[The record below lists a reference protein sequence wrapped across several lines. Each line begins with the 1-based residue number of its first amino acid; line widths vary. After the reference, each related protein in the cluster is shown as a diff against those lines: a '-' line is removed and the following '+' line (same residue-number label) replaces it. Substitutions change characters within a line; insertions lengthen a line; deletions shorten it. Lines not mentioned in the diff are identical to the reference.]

1 MGNNLFLIYHQMAG
15 SQSAQVNSG
24 ETFACTMD
32 GYTDMVEKIVA
43 LSLAVLTMAMT
54 TFEAMLPTNI
64 AKAVK
69 YMYRFLKSSGSW
81 VGFVIAALYYFSIE
95 GGFGKELCEASGYG
109 YLVIYYLNYALTF
122 GQES

>member
-1 MGNNLFLIYHQMAG
+1 MGNLFINMTG
-15 SQSAQVNSG
+15 SQTATVNSG

-32 GYTDMVEKIVA
+32 GYTDMIEKIVA

-64 AKAVK
+64 AKAIK
-69 YMYRFLKSSGSW
+69 YAYRFLKSSGSW
-81 VGFVIAALYYFSIE
+81 VGFVIAALYYFSLE
-95 GGFGKELCEASGYG
+95 WGFGKELCEASGYG

-122 GQES
+122 GQEA